1 MIERTDETLIAQFQE
16 RGDREALASL
26 LRRHQSPVYS
36 YLLRL
41 LRNPHDAEEAAQ
53 ETFLRVLRGLAGYRS
68 ELPFRPWL
76 YRIAQ
81 NCARTV
87 AARKSEQGDRERRA
101 SENRP
106 EGSATLNPADA
117 AIRQEIYKLVDG
129 LPEAQKEAVTLH
141 YGQGLSHSEVASVLE
156 VPAGTVATRI
166 HTGLQSLRT
175 RLAALGIAA
184 ALLSV
189 EEALRSADAATAPAS
204 LMTTILREAAQAAPS
219 GAGAASIVQGGVI
232 VGKMKL
238 STLVALAIVC
248 SAAGGVA
255 GYGIRS
261 TRAERELAA
270 LQAASRPREVA
281 LASAPEKSA
290 SRTPV
295 APPPAAALPA
305 PGVSGIPAANP
316 LPKDD
321 RATKVRKLAT
331 FFAKFIKYADAGPV
345 KPEMDPKESSEFLAL
360 LADPELQKTMADSK
374 DGGGSIAGYGED
386 LWMALLEAFNVH
398 LSDAQ
403 KAQAMDLLRDQE
415 ARKKQLDPSTATAV
429 DRQIAERAASQQFVE
444 QLTAML
450 TPEQRDNIRSLLR
463 VQQQL
468 GDGVQVAV
476 ASDDRMV
483 PSLLDSWSQKL
494 IPLSEDEKARVAQ
507 TAAVHAGRLATLET
521 ELSSQYGP
529 DFMERFDSSLG
540 SKMDLPRADPVF
552 DPQARD
558 AYDRF
563 LELERQNRQAL
574 IAALPERADDLRK
587 AAPNVFVLTFRKK

>member
-1 MIERTDETLIAQFQE
+1 MIERTDEILIAQFQE
-16 RGDREALASL
+16 RGDRESLASL
-26 LRRHQSPVYS
+26 IQRHQSPVYS

-41 LRNPHDAEEAAQ
+41 LRNTHDAEEAAQ
-53 ETFLRVLRGLAGYRS
+53 ETFLRVLRGLAGYRR

-87 AARKSEQGDRERRA
+87 AARKSEQEERERRA
-101 SENRP
+101 SGSRP
-106 EGSATLNPADA
+106 EGTATMNPADA
-117 AIRQEIYKLVDG
+117 AIRQEIYTLVDG

-141 YGQGLSHSEVASVLE
+141 YGQGLSHSEVASVLD

-166 HTGLQSLRT
+166 HSGLESLRA
-175 RLAALGIAA
+175 RLAALGLAGA
-184 ALLSV
+184 TLSV

-204 LMTTILREAAQAAPS
+204 LLSTVLREAAQAAPS
-219 GAGAASIVQGGVI
+219 GAGAASIVQGGVL
-232 VGKMKL
+232 VGKTKL
-238 STLVALAIVC
+238 STMVAVAILC

-255 GYGIRS
+255 GYGIRT

-270 LQAASRPREVA
+270 LQAASRPRAAA
-281 LASAPEKSA
+281 LAAPALETPAPA
-290 SRTPV
+290 SPA
-295 APPPAAALPA
+295 APSPAAALPA
-305 PGVSGIPAANP
+305 PGAPGAVHAT
-316 LPKDD
+316 PKDS

-331 FFAKFIKYADAGPV
+331 FFAKFIKYADAGPI
-345 KPEMDPKESSEFLAL
+345 KPELDPKDSSEFLAL
-360 LADPELQKTMADSK
+360 LADPELQANMSFSK
-374 DGGGSIAGYGED
+374 NGGSIAGFGDD
-386 LWMALLEAFNVH
+386 LWLAMLEEFNVH

-403 KAQAMDLLRDQE
+403 KAQALDLLGNEE
-415 ARKKQLDPSTATAV
+415 ARKKQVDPSTATAI
-429 DRQIAERAASQQFVE
+429 DRQIAERAASQEFFE
-444 QLTAML
+444 RFTAML

-476 ASDDRMV
+476 PSDDRMV

-507 TAAVHAGRLATLET
+507 AAAVHAGRLATLET
-521 ELSSQYGP
+521 ELSSQYGS
-529 DFMERFDSSLG
+529 DFMDRFASGLG
-540 SKMDLPRADPVF
+540 SKMELPQADPVF

-558 AYDRF
+558 AYGRF

-587 AAPNVFVLTFRKK
+587 AAPNVFVLAFKKK